1 MHYHANERDEF
12 IAYLAEKFPKC
23 FFVSPP
29 SRLPLKANII
39 DDLEKAKV
47 LNNAK
52 LAQALD
58 WYQSHFSY
66 QYCLKAGAVRVDLNG
81 SRAGTVTPSEQQQAL
96 KQIRE
101 RKAELREEHKALA
114 VIREPDAALPGQD
127 VVVTSAGHARVKA
140 NSDKPITKANGITNV
155 AKTLHPALADMQS
168 AIGII
173 DNILSEKSYEPL
185 RPVLVTAAL
194 QTIIGRATALIE
206 SLNDQPS

>member
-12 IAYLAEKFPKC
+12 IAHLAEKFPKC

-47 LNNAK
+47 LNNGK
-52 LAQALD
+52 LVQALD

-66 QYCLKAGAVRVDLNG
+66 EYGLIAGAARVDLNG
-81 SRAGTVTPSEQQQAL
+81 NRAGTVTPSEQKEAL
-96 KQIRE
+96 KRIKE
-101 RKAELREEHKALA
+101 RKAELRGEQKAATHPA
-114 VIREPDAALPGQD
+114 V
-127 VVVTSAGHARVKA
+127 VVKA

-185 RPVLVTAAL
+185 RPVLATAAL

-206 SLNDQPS
+206 SLNDQPA

>member
-66 QYCLKAGAVRVDLNG
+66 QYSLIAGAVRVDLNG
-81 SRAGTVTPSEQQQAL
+81 NRAGTVTPSEQKEAH

-101 RKAELREEHKALA
+101 RKAELREEQKA
-114 VIREPDAALPGQD
+114 AAQPA
-127 VVVTSAGHARVKA
+127 VVVRA
-140 NSDKPITKANGITNV
+140 NSDKPITKANGTTNV

-168 AIGII
+168 TIGII

-185 RPVLVTAAL
+185 RPVLATAAL
-194 QTIIGRATALIE
+194 QTIIGRVTALIE
-206 SLNDQPS
+206 SLNNQTS